1 MAVLGA
7 GTAAVSA
14 SIFLVAD
21 SWKVSLMIIRV
32 VQASIPNKKIVNTCM
47 LLIANARLEIEIAK
61 LVAAD
66 PRWAPLEI
74 YFVFIIIL
82 DLRI

>member
-1 MAVLGA
+1 
-7 GTAAVSA
+7 
-14 SIFLVAD
+14 
-21 SWKVSLMIIRV
+21 MIIRV
-32 VQASIPNKKIVNTCM
+32 VHASIPNKKIVNTCM
-47 LLIANARLEIEIAK
+47 LIANARLEIEIAK